1 MVGIEDIAESIG
13 VSASTVSRALRD
25 LPNVSPQ
32 TRDKVRQAAQRLGYV
47 HSMTAAGLVT
57 GRTMAISVVVPSIC
71 QWFYSQVLEGV
82 DSVLR
87 EADYDMALFN
97 LGRVVGERS
106 RAFHRSLLRHRGDA
120 VLALCLDFS
129 PEEREELRLTGLP
142 TIVVGTPVR
151 GLRRVGID
159 EAAAGRKATEHLI
172 NLGHRDIVHLTGGG
186 EVSRGLNPSVP
197 QGRLKGYKEAL
208 QQAQLAVDPARI
220 IEGRFSVATAH
231 QQINALLDSGVRPP
245 TAIFAASDEMAFG
258 AILSLRAHGLRVPE
272 DVSVI
277 GIDDHEMSASFG
289 LTTLAQEPFE
299 QGAEGARILL
309 GDLAGKPIRT
319 MSRILPV
326 VLKDRGSTAA
336 PRTGE

>member
-13 VSASTVSRALRD
+13 VSASTVSRALRG
-25 LPNVSPQ
+25 LPNVSAK
-32 TRDKVRQAAQRLGYV
+32 TRETVRQAAHRLGYV

-57 GRTMAISVVVPSIC
+57 GRTMAISVVVPSIS

-97 LGRVVGERS
+97 LGRVAGERS

-129 PEEREELRLTGLP
+129 AEEREELRLTGLP

-172 NLGHRDIVHLTGGG
+172 SLGHRDILHLTGGG
-186 EVSRGLNPSVP
+186 EALRGLNPSVP
-197 QGRLKGYKEAL
+197 QGRLRGYKEAL
-208 QQAQLAVDPARI
+208 HQAGVAVDPARI
-220 IEGRFSVATAH
+220 VEGRFSASIAQEQVG
-231 QQINALLDSGVRPP
+231 ALLASSQRPP

-258 AILSLRAHGLRVPE
+258 AILALRQHGLQVPE

-277 GIDDHEMSASFG
+277 GIDDHEMSVCFG

-309 GDLAGKPIRT
+309 GDLAGKPIRA

-326 VLKDRGSTAA
+326 VLKDRGSTAVRV
-336 PRTGE
+336 PI